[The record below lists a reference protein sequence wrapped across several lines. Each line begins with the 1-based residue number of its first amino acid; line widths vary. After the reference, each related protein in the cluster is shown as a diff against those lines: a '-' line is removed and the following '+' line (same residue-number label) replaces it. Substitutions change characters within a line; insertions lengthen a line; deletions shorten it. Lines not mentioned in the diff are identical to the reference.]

1 MKVFRKVNG
10 QTVDVVKHTLQQLQ
24 ENPNVEIHIGTDSQS
39 IADKTIYVT
48 VIAYK
53 FGTSGV
59 HYIYWKDKVDKV
71 KSRYDKL
78 FKEAVLTIEFA
89 QWFSERFGSIKVE
102 LDFDY
107 NKDERFFSQR
117 LVSVTKGWAE
127 GLGYKVNIKPI
138 KQIATRAAD
147 YHCR

>member
-10 QTVDVVKHTLQQLQ
+10 MPVDVVKHTLQQLQ
-24 ENPNVEIHIGTDSQS
+24 QNPNVEIHIGTDSQS

-53 FGTSGV
+53 FGTNGV
-59 HYIYWKDKVDKV
+59 HYIYSKDKVDKV
-71 KSRYDKL
+71 RSRYDKL

-107 NKDERFFSQR
+107 NDDERFFSQR
-117 LVSVTKGWAE
+117 LVPITKGWAE